1 MQKNSK
7 CKKIVIFS
15 SSVTPQCTPWSD
27 IDIYFEI
34 ASEMQKLPVVN
45 DTEAIWDKW
54 GTFSV
59 DDELLSTIMRT
70 GVVVYER

>member
-7 CKKIVIFS
+7 CKKIVIYG
-15 SSVTPQCTPWSD
+15 SSVIHQCKPWSD

-45 DTEAIWDKW
+45 NTEVIWGKW
-54 GTFSV
+54 DTFSV